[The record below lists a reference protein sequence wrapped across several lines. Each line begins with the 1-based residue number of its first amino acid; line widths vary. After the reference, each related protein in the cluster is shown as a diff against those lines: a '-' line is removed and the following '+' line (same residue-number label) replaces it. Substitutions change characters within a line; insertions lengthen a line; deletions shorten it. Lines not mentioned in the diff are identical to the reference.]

1 MKAVLCKAY
10 GPPSGL
16 VLEDID
22 APALKA
28 GEVRVAVHACGVNFP
43 DTLIIQGLYQIKP
56 PLPFSPGMEVAG
68 VVLECAEGVT
78 HLRPGDRVLALPGQG
93 GFAEQVIVEA
103 SAVTLIPPEMDFV
116 TAAGFALTYS
126 TSHVALTHRA
136 QLQPGETLL
145 VHGAAGGVGLTAVEL
160 GKLLGATVIACAS
173 TPEKLQLAAEYGADY
188 LINYTEESIRDR
200 VKALTGGKGAHV
212 IYDPVG
218 GEVFDQSVRCIAWE
232 GRLLVIGF
240 ASGTIPQLPVNL
252 ALLKNCSVVG
262 VFWGAY
268 RQNNPQVIGDS
279 LQTLLG
285 WYSDGKLRPHISQ
298 TFPLERAADALY
310 TLMNREARGKIV
322 VTMDQARV

>member
-10 GPPSGL
+10 GPPSDL
-16 VLEDID
+16 VLEDIP
-22 APALKA
+22 APSLQA
-28 GEVRVAVHACGVNFP
+28 GEVRIAVHACGVNFP
-43 DTLIIQGLYQIKP
+43 DTLIIQNLYQIKP

-68 VVLECAEGVT
+68 EVLESGPGVT
-78 HLRPGDRVLALPGQG
+78 GLKLGDRVLALCGHG
-93 GFAEQVIVEA
+93 GFAEEVTVEA
-103 SAVTLIPPEMDFV
+103 SAVTLIPPSMDFV

-126 TSHVALTHRA
+126 TSHVALTHRGK
-136 QLQPGETLL
+136 LQAGETLL

-173 TPEKLQLAAEYGADY
+173 TPEKLQLAADYGADH

-200 VKALTGGKGAHV
+200 VKELTGGKGANV

-218 GEVFDQSVRCIAWE
+218 GDVFSQSMRCIAWE

-240 ASGTIPQLPVNL
+240 ASGTIPQLPTNL

-268 RQNNPQVIGDS
+268 RQNDPQVIDDS

-285 WYSDGKLRPHISQ
+285 WYGEGKLKPHISQ
-298 TFPLERAADALY
+298 TYPLEQAADALY
-310 TLMNREARGKIV
+310 TLMNRQAKGKLV
-322 VTMDQARV
+322 VTMRDTAN